1 MKKYYR
7 VYADIDLDA
16 VRKNLCELKSALD
29 ENTGIIAVIKADGYG
44 HGAVPVAKAV
54 DDIVFGYAVATIDE
68 ALNLR
73 ANHIEKPIL
82 ILGYTAKD
90 DYDRLIENDV
100 TATVFDY
107 ETAKNIN
114 DAAVRLGKMAKCHI
128 KIDTGMRRIGM
139 KPDEANL
146 EVVKAIK
153 ELPYLDAEGIF
164 THFAAAD
171 ECDKTSANKQFADF
185 MGFTDKLAKL
195 GITFKYRH
203 CANSA
208 AIIDMPQTSLELAR
222 AGIAM
227 YGMYPSDFV
236 NKRALMLFPALELKS
251 HVIMV
256 KDVEANEGI
265 SYGATYVTDVK
276 TRVATIPVGYGD
288 GYPRSLSNKG
298 YVLIN
303 GKRANILGR
312 VCMDQMMV
320 DVSGIEG
327 VEEGTDVTLVGK
339 DGDQCICVEEIAELS
354 GSFNYEFVCDL
365 GKRIPRCYYRQGRL
379 IGTKDYFDDIVEF

>member
-1 MKKYYR
+1 
-7 VYADIDLDA
+7 
-16 VRKNLCELKSALD
+16 
-29 ENTGIIAVIKADGYG
+29 
-44 HGAVPVAKAV
+44 
-54 DDIVFGYAVATIDE
+54 
-68 ALNLR
+68 
-73 ANHIEKPIL
+73 
-82 ILGYTAKD
+82 
-90 DYDRLIENDV
+90 
-100 TATVFDY
+100 
-107 ETAKNIN
+107 
-114 DAAVRLGKMAKCHI
+114 
-128 KIDTGMRRIGM
+128 
-139 KPDEANL
+139 
-146 EVVKAIK
+146 
-153 ELPYLDAEGIF
+153 
-164 THFAAAD
+164 
-171 ECDKTSANKQFADF
+171 
-185 MGFTDKLAKL
+185 
-195 GITFKYRH
+195 
-203 CANSA
+203 
-208 AIIDMPQTSLELAR
+208 
-222 AGIAM
+222 
-227 YGMYPSDFV
+227 
-236 NKRALMLFPALELKS
+236 MLFPALELKS

-365 GKRIPRCYYRQGRL
+365 GKRIPRCYYREGRL